1 MNTVQIRATVLIEIE
16 SKLPVEEMIDEFSS
30 EAFYTFEDTENV
42 TVLSTNWRD
51 VHNTEVL

>member
-16 SKLPVEEMIDEFSS
+16 SELPVEEMIDEFSS
-30 EAFYTFEDTENV
+30 EAFYAFEGTENV